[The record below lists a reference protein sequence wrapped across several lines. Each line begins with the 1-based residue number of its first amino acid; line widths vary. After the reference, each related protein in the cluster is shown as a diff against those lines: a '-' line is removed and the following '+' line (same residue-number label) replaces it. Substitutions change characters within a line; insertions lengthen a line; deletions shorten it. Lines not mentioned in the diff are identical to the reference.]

1 MKNKNVKTGENIFI
15 LYSIAFHFEN
25 INQSISKDV
34 SFYCFR
40 HILLKAAPCEPTRGV
55 SDSYKESILMKQDE
69 NCANSSGFA
78 DWFQVG
84 GDIDDFIFYCDTAYT
99 SEK

>member
-40 HILLKAAPCEPTRGV
+40 HISKKTE
-55 SDSYKESILMKQDE
+55 
-69 NCANSSGFA
+69 
-78 DWFQVG
+78 
-84 GDIDDFIFYCDTAYT
+84 
-99 SEK
+99 